1 LQSTIHW
8 AWSTHYGSTL
18 GKTTYNYTPTD
29 CFETFPFPELTDE
42 LEQIGAQY
50 HEFRREIMLNRQEG
64 LTQTYNRFHNERES
78 APDIARLREL
88 HIAMDSH
95 VKLAYGWQDLEL
107 AHGFHQ
113 TKQGIRFTISPEARQ
128 EVLDRLLELNFAR
141 HAEELK
147 SGLWEKPKAS
157 KKAGKKGKS
166 SEVENKDGKSQGQ
179 GSFGFMPEQEDLF

>member
-1 LQSTIHW
+1 
-8 AWSTHYGSTL
+8 L
-18 GKTTYNYTPTD
+18 GNLRYSPTD

-42 LEQIGAQY
+42 LEQIGVSY

-88 HIAMDSH
+88 HIAMDFAVNH
-95 VKLAYGWQDLEL
+95 AYDWQDLNL

-128 EVLDRLLELNFAR
+128 EALDRLLELNFAR
-141 HAEELK
+141 HEEELK
-147 SGLWEKPKAS
+147 NGLWEKPKAS
-157 KKAGKKGKS
+157 KKGGKKTKS
-166 SEVENKDGKSQGQ
+166 PEPETKDGKPPQQGN
-179 GSFGFMPEQEDLF
+179 FGFTPEQDSLF